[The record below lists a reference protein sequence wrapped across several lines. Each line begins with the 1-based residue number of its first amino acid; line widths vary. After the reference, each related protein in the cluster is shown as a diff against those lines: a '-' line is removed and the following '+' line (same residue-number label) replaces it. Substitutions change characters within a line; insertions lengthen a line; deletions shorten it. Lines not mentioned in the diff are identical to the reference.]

1 MTVCLNVLTLALVAL
16 TLPVCAKDLS
26 SPQRAVTETQV
37 WLLSRAIYTA
47 ILCRSF
53 EQGHRFAPEQ
63 MGNGYKR
70 HREELRLQLL
80 DRGYTILRG
89 EEAGL
94 MQDPPF
100 RSLDECLSR
109 SVQQADGAT
118 GNSADWS
125 W

>member
-1 MTVCLNVLTLALVAL
+1 M
-16 TLPVCAKDLS
+16 CAKDLS
-26 SPQRAVTETQV
+26 SRQRVVTETQV

-63 MGNGYKR
+63 IGNGYKR

-80 DRGYTILRG
+80 DRSYTILRE
-89 EEAGL
+89 EEAEPN
-94 MQDPPF
+94 QSVPF
-100 RSLDECLSR
+100 AILDECLSR
-109 SVQQADGAT
+109 SSQQADGAT
-118 GNSADWS
+118 GHGADWS